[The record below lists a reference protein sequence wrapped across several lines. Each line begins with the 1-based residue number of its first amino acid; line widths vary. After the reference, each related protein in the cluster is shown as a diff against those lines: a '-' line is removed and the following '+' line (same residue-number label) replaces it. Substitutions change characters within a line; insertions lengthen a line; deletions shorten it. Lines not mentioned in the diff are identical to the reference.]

1 MYMETILVNVV
12 VVVIHS
18 AFDDFVRIFDIFI
31 VISRMD
37 KRKIITLTVL
47 PNNV

>member
-1 MYMETILVNVV
+1 MVTILVDVV

-18 AFDDFVRIFDIFI
+18 GFEDFVRIFNIFI
-31 VISRMD
+31 VVSRMD

-47 PNNV
+47 PNNF